1 MTYQVTVP
9 KAVQKQID
17 ALPLEILDR
26 VAEIIQD
33 LAENPRPN
41 GVTKLKGS
49 DRTYRLRVNDYR
61 IVYDIYD
68 KELVIVL
75 IRCQHRREVY
85 RK

>member
-49 DRTYRLRVNDYR
+49 DRTYRLRVSDYR

-68 KELVIVL
+68 KE
-75 IRCQHRREVY
+75 
-85 RK
+85 